1 MLNDK
6 WIGEGIVRLLGRD
19 GRAFVQG
26 AVNQDVGTAGILPR
40 ISEKCRMQN
49 EHSAPRRNQKGL
61 ASWLAQS
68 RRERRGKQTQW
79 RRAFHRKQ
87 RRTKKN
93 SISSYLCALCVPL
106 RQILLVAAGRAGF
119 LEFFRGC
126 LMRSILRPL
135 GKLAGVRSRLPELT
149 GGASFTACLHAQFSR
164 H

>member
-19 GRAFVQG
+19 GRALVQG

-68 RRERRGKQTQW
+68 RGERRGKQTQW
-79 RRAFHRKQ
+79 RPAFHRKQ
-87 RRTKKN
+87 RRTICREEAHKAHNQKT
-93 SISSYLCALCVPL
+93 LCAFFAFSRLFKCV
-106 RQILLVAAGRAGF
+106 QSCG
-119 LEFFRGC
+119 
-126 LMRSILRPL
+126 PL
-135 GKLAGVRSRLPELT
+135 GKLAGFLSRP
-149 GGASFTACLHAQFSR
+149 ADN
-164 H
+164 